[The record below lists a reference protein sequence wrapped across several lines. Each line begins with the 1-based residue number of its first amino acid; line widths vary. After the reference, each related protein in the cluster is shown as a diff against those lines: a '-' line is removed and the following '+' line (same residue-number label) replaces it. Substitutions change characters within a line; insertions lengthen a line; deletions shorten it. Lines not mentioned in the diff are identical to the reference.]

1 MTAAEYEAAPDPFA
15 TLAAG
20 LMALVDLLELPEP
33 QRRPRGTV
41 ALLHPAWRLR
51 CAQGFG
57 ARRGAL
63 RFFWERAPHG
73 RWALEAFM
81 RPVAPRG
88 ESEVC

>member
-41 ALLHPAWRLR
+41 ALLHPTWRLR

-63 RFFWERAPHG
+63 RFFFGSG
-73 RWALEAFM
+73 RWALEAFI

-88 ESEVC
+88 ESEVCR